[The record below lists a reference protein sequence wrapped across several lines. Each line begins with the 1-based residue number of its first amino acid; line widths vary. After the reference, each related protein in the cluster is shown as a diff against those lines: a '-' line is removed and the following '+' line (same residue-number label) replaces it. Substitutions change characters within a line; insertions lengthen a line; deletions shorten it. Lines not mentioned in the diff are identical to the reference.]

1 MTKPTNPYAHAYADF
16 LRETAEHQLVVLH
29 DDGLY
34 RHLRIQKPGTRM
46 WSWDITT
53 WPGHLATSG
62 DIADGYMFTRE
73 LDMID
78 FLSVSR
84 RCRDYYSD
92 GAPSIDVRYWAA
104 KLCGGRAH
112 EVKKYDQDVFLR
124 HVKDSLGEHE
134 DLGDEAQHFRERQLA
149 LLLRLHELRG
159 LDEAAMQERL
169 RAHWRKEL
177 SDVEL
182 WAADDLSDGQFE
194 KLDSEFDWSELA
206 DAPVSEQ
213 SPAERAAE
221 ILAEAR
227 MYAGDEHEAR
237 EWLHE
242 NSETFGEDT
251 WEWDLRDYD
260 IHFLFTCYGIDLA
273 VRLYREH
280 QFQQAEPP
288 ESTRLS
294 NRFLGFLAR
303 SFRALGRPRRR
314 ASHPAT
320 EAVQS

>member
-1 MTKPTNPYAHAYADF
+1 MTKPTNPYAHVYADF

-29 DDGLY
+29 DEGLY
-34 RHLRIQKPGTRM
+34 RHRRIQKPGTRT
-46 WSWDITT
+46 WFWDITT

-62 DIADGYMFTRE
+62 DIADGYMFTRD

-84 RCRDYYSD
+84 RYRDYYSD
-92 GAPSIDVRYWAA
+92 GAPSINVRYWAE
-104 KLCGGRAH
+104 KLCGARSH

-124 HVKDSLGEHE
+124 YVKDSLGEHE
-134 DLGDEAQHFRERQLA
+134 ELGNEAQHFHEQQLA
-149 LLLRLHELRG
+149 LLRKLHELRG
-159 LDEAAMQERL
+159 EDEATMQEHL
-169 RAHWRKEL
+169 QAYWKDEL
-177 SDVEL
+177 SEAEL
-182 WAADDLSDGQFE
+182 WADDALSDEQFE
-194 KLDSEFDWSELA
+194 KLDAEFDWSELT
-206 DAPVSEQ
+206 DVPMPER

-221 ILAEAR
+221 IRDEAR
-227 MYAGDEHEAR
+227 LYAGSEHEAR

-260 IHFLFTCYGIDLA
+260 IHFLFTCYCIDLA
-273 VRLYREH
+273 VRLYHEY
-280 QFQQAEPP
+280 QAQQAALP

-294 NRFLGFLAR
+294 SRVFGFLVR
-303 SFRALGRPRRR
+303 GFRALGRPRRR
-314 ASHPAT
+314 SSHPTT